1 MDDYLKQLDSMK
13 FTLPCN
19 EGLVVNY
26 YEVYDL
32 IEKILNNQLTQV
44 LDSLNVAMTEYTK
57 GVEGLKEMEDT
68 IQTQF
73 KPNQD

>member
-1 MDDYLKQLDSMK
+1 MEDYLKELDKLK

-32 IEKILNNQLTQV
+32 IEKILNSQLTQV
-44 LDSLNVAMTEYTK
+44 LDSLNVAMTEYTR
-57 GVEGLKEMEDT
+57 GVEDLKLIEDDLK
-68 IQTQF
+68 TQF
-73 KPNQD
+73 KPNTE